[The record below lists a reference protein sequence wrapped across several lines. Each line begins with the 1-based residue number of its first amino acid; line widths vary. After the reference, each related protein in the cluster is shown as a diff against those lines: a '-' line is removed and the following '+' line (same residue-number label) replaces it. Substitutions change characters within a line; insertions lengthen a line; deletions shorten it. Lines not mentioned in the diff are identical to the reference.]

1 MGGRGRGLAVAVV
14 AGLLAAACASVPPPP
29 PEPAAGM
36 HRVTGAPPGGQPWR
50 LHLSDGATPEHP
62 LRLLVWMHPSGDSAN
77 ALVEP
82 LAADFARRG
91 WALLVL
97 TEKDFSRWRGEDANR
112 LMLGTVPDVARV
124 PGVDARRPVLLG
136 FSAGAQMALE
146 LWAARPSAFGGLVL
160 LAGAPRLSRGNEDV
174 PPLGP
179 LDERVPV
186 LSLVGE
192 RDGGA
197 PLWREASRTWPAA
210 GIPLAVDEVPGRGH
224 EWLLRDDVVLARVLG
239 WLETL
244 SARASP

>member
-1 MGGRGRGLAVAVV
+1 MGGRGSGLAVVV
-14 AGLLAAACASVPPPP
+14 AGLLASACASVPPAP
-29 PEPAAGM
+29 PEPAEGM
-36 HRVTGAPPGGQPWR
+36 HFVTGAPPAGLPWR
-50 LHLSDGATPEHP
+50 LHLTDTATPPHP
-62 LRLLVWMHPSGDSAN
+62 LRLLVWMHPSGGSAN

-91 WALLVL
+91 WALLVV
-97 TEKDFSRWRGEDANR
+97 TEKDFSGWRGEEANR

-174 PPLGP
+174 PPVGAVSDPVP
-179 LDERVPV
+179 L

-192 RDGGA
+192 RDGSA
-197 PLWREASRTWPAA
+197 PLWREASRIWPAA
-210 GIPLAVDEVPGRGH
+210 GLLLQVEEVPGQGH
-224 EWLLRDDVVLARVLG
+224 EWLLRDDAALARVLG

-244 SARASP
+244 PARASP